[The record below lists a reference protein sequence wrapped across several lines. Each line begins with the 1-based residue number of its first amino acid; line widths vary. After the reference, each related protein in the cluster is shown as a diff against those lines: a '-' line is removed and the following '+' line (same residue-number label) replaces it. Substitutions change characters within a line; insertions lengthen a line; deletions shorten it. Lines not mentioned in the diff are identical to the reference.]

1 MILTDDDDEEDD
13 DDEDEQNLC
22 GTNKSEE
29 PTAKKPRT

>member
-1 MILTDDDDEEDD
+1 MILTDADDEED

-22 GTNKSEE
+22 ATNKSEE